1 MIEIARYAEGHGEGV
16 RTLILGIQQREFGLP
31 LSLEAQPDLIDIR
44 RAYGHGASNF
54 WVALAGGEV
63 VGSIALLDIGNRD
76 GALRK
81 MFVKAPFRGA
91 RHGVARRLLD
101 GLLAWAEIQLLR
113 RIFLGTHEKLVAAH
127 RFYEKNGFRR
137 IERRELPAGFPLTAM
152 DDVFYR
158 LQLTDER
165 QGAV

>member
-1 MIEIARYAEGHGEGV
+1 MIQIARYAEGHGEGV

-31 LSLEAQPDLIDIR
+31 LDLEAQPDLIDIR
-44 RAYGHGASNF
+44 RAYGQGASNF
-54 WVALAGGEV
+54 WVALAGREV
-63 VGSIALLDIGNRD
+63 VGSIALLDIGKGN

-81 MFVKAPFRGA
+81 LFVKAPFRGA

-113 RIFLGTHEKLVAAH
+113 RIYLGTHAKLIAAH

-137 IERRELPAGFPLTAM
+137 IERRELPAAFPVTTV
-152 DDVFYR
+152 DTIFYR
-158 LQLTDER
+158 LEL
-165 QGAV
+165 AAL

>member
-1 MIEIARYAEGHGEGV
+1 MIQIARYAEGHGEGV

-31 LSLEAQPDLIDIR
+31 LGLEAQPDLIDIR
-44 RAYGHGASNF
+44 RAYGRGASNF

-113 RIFLGTHEKLVAAH
+113 RIYLGTHEKLVAAH

-137 IERRELPAGFPLTAM
+137 IERRELPAAFPVMAVDTM
-152 DDVFYR
+152 FYR
-158 LQLTDER
+158 LDLA
-165 QGAV
+165 GG

>member
-1 MIEIARYAEGHGEGV
+1 MIQIARYADGHGEGV

-31 LSLEAQPDLIDIR
+31 LGLDAQPDLIDIR
-44 RAYGHGASNF
+44 RAYGQGASNF

-63 VGSIALLDIGNRD
+63 VGSIALLDIGNRQ

-81 MFVKAPFRGA
+81 LFVKAPFRGA

-101 GLLAWAEIQLLR
+101 SLLAWAEIQLLA
-113 RIFLGTHEKLVAAH
+113 RIYLATHERLVAAH

-137 IERRELPAGFPLTAM
+137 IERRELPAAFPVTSVDTL
-152 DDVFYR
+152 FYR
-158 LQLTDER
+158 LDLI
-165 QGAV
+165 GG